1 MYRTMMAGKL
11 HRATVTEANLN
22 YVGSI
27 TIDEDLLDAVGMLAN
42 EKVQIV
48 NNNNGARLETYII
61 PGKRGSGV
69 ICLNGAAARLV
80 QEGDKVIIISYQM
93 MSDQEA
99 KSHQPKVAVLDDQNK
114 IEQMLGQEPAHT
126 ICKRAPFMGVFF

>member
-1 MYRTMMAGKL
+1 MFRTMMNGKI
-11 HRATVTEANLN
+11 HRAIVTEANLN

-27 TIDEDLLDAVGMLAN
+27 TIDEDILDAVDMLPN

-61 PGKRGSGV
+61 PGKRGSGT

-80 QEGDKVIIISYQM
+80 HVGDTVIIISYAVM
-93 MSDQEA
+93 TNEEA
-99 KSHQPKVAVLDDQNK
+99 HHHKPKVAIMGKNNQIAEL
-114 IEQMLGQEPAHT
+114 LSQEPEKT
-126 ICKRAPFMGVFF
+126 IM

>member
-1 MYRTMMAGKL
+1 MFRTMMNGKI

-27 TIDEDLLDAVGMLAN
+27 TIDEDILDAVGMAAN

-61 PGKRGSGV
+61 PGERGGGV

-80 QEGDKVIIISYQM
+80 QVGDIVIIISYALVPEEKIQ
-93 MSDQEA
+93 
-99 KSHQPKVAVLDDQNK
+99 SHTPKVAIMDEYNRIKELINH
-114 IEQMLGQEPAHT
+114 EPALT
-126 ICKRAPFMGVFF
+126 IM

>member
-1 MYRTMMAGKL
+1 MNAKL
-11 HRATVTEANLN
+11 HRARVTEANLD

-27 TIDEDLLDAVGMLAN
+27 TIDEDLLDAVGMIAN

-61 PGKRGSGV
+61 PGERGSGI

-80 QEGDKVIIISYQM
+80 QKNDIVIIISYAQIFEEKLK
-93 MSDQEA
+93 D
-99 KSHQPKVAVLDDQNK
+99 HQPKVAILNEKNQ
-114 IEQMLGQEPAHT
+114 IERLITSEPAQT
-126 ICKRAPFMGVFF
+126 VL

>member
-1 MYRTMMAGKL
+1 MFRTMMNGKI

-27 TIDEDLLDAVGMLAN
+27 TIDEDILDAVGMAAN
-42 EKVQIV
+42 EKVAIV

-80 QEGDKVIIISYQM
+80 QEGDIVIIISYVLVP
-93 MSDQEA
+93 EE
-99 KSHQPKVAVLDDQNK
+99 KVAQHKPRVAIMDEHNRIK
-114 IEQMLGQEPAHT
+114 EMLYAEPAHT
-126 ICKRAPFMGVFF
+126 IL

>member
-1 MYRTMMAGKL
+1 MFRTLMNGKI

-27 TIDEDLLDAVGMLAN
+27 TIDEDILDAVGMVAN
-42 EKVQIV
+42 EKVAIV

-61 PGKRGSGV
+61 PGERGSGV

-80 QEGDKVIIISYQM
+80 QKGDIVIIISYVLVA
-93 MSDQEA
+93 EE
-99 KSHQPKVAVLDDQNK
+99 KVANHKPKLLLWMK
-114 IEQMLGQEPAHT
+114 IT
-126 ICKRAPFMGVFF
+126 V

>member
-1 MYRTMMAGKL
+1 MFRHMMKGKI
-11 HRATVTEANLN
+11 HRARVTEANLN
-22 YVGSI
+22 YVGSV
-27 TIDEDLLDAVGMLAN
+27 TIDEDILDAVDMLPN

-80 QEGDKVIIISYQM
+80 QEGDIVIIISYGLVPN
-93 MSDQEA
+93 DEA
-99 KSHQPKVAVLDDQNK
+99 KTFQPKVAIMDENNRIVEM
-114 IEQMLGQEPAHT
+114 IGTEPAFT
-126 ICKRAPFMGVFF
+126 IR

>member
-1 MYRTMMAGKL
+1 MAGKL

-126 ICKRAPFMGVFF
+126 IL

>member
-1 MYRTMMAGKL
+1 MMNGKI

-27 TIDEDLLDAVGMLAN
+27 TIDEDILDAVGMIAN

-61 PGKRGSGV
+61 PGERGSGV

-80 QEGDKVIIISYQM
+80 QAGDIVIIISYALVAEENVQT
-93 MSDQEA
+93 
-99 KSHQPKVAVLDDQNK
+99 HTPKVAIMDEKNQIKEL
-114 IEQMLGQEPAHT
+114 IHAEPALT
-126 ICKRAPFMGVFF
+126 IM